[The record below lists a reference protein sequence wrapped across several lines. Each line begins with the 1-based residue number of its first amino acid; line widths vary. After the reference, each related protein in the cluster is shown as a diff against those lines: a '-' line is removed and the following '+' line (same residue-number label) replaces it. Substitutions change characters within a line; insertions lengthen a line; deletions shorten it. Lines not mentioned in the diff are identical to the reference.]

1 MSSISYDLIF
11 KEGDPLIF
19 DTHTDILYNIV
30 AKRLKGKRG
39 IVEDYH
45 IPEQLEGNITGGI
58 WTYFTDVEHLL
69 CDDFDKAIG
78 YILEEVEQSPDVQIV
93 KSQDD
98 WADHKVNVILGLESL
113 APIQDLNHLKK
124 IYDLGFRHA
133 MLTWNEVNHFG
144 CGAFADSD
152 TGLTDLGC
160 QAVKLMNELGMVVDV
175 SHASIKTMT
184 DILDV
189 TTEPVIA
196 SHSNC
201 YALRGHRRNL
211 TDGQIRGIAETGGV
225 SGVTAVPDFV
235 HSDEYTI
242 KAMVDHIDYIKKLVG
257 SKYIALGFDFMNY
270 LSEDGVNANLSD
282 CGSAKEAQLII
293 DELMSRGYSS
303 MEIDDITHVNAKKV
317 INRILKQ

>member
-124 IYDLGFRHA
+124 
-133 MLTWNEVNHFG
+133 
-144 CGAFADSD
+144 
-152 TGLTDLGC
+152 
-160 QAVKLMNELGMVVDV
+160 
-175 SHASIKTMT
+175 
-184 DILDV
+184 DI
-189 TTEPVIA
+189 
-196 SHSNC
+196 
-201 YALRGHRRNL
+201 
-211 TDGQIRGIAETGGV
+211 
-225 SGVTAVPDFV
+225 
-235 HSDEYTI
+235 
-242 KAMVDHIDYIKKLVG
+242 
-257 SKYIALGFDFMNY
+257 
-270 LSEDGVNANLSD
+270 
-282 CGSAKEAQLII
+282 
-293 DELMSRGYSS
+293 
-303 MEIDDITHVNAKKV
+303 
-317 INRILKQ
+317 